1 VRAGPTAL
9 SMLTV
14 LAVLA
19 GTGCSRPAADPPPA
33 PRATASP
40 CVQAMAA
47 APALMLDKARVP
59 LSTAGAAAWG
69 SPTIIARCGLDEP
82 APSRRTCLE
91 VDGVD
96 WVIDEAADPM
106 TAISY
111 GRSPAVEL
119 WVPASYGVS
128 ALPSALVDAAPIA
141 RALPTTARACIG

>member
-9 SMLTV
+9 SV

-19 GTGCSRPAADPPPA
+19 GASCSRPAADPPPA
-33 PRATASP
+33 PRATAAP
-40 CVQAMAA
+40 CVRAMAA
-47 APALMLDKARVP
+47 APALMLDKARVS

-69 SPTIIARCGLDEP
+69 SPAVLVRCGLDEP

-91 VDGVD
+91 VNGVD
-96 WVIDEAADPM
+96 WVIDETADPM
-106 TAISY
+106 TAITY
-111 GRSPAVEL
+111 GRSPAVEV

-141 RALPTTARACIG
+141 QALPTTARACIG